1 MTANAQDFIVA
12 LTNLPDRDAAL
23 ALARALVEQRLAAC
37 VNVID
42 GCTSVYRWEGAIE
55 TEREVPL
62 LIKTRAELF
71 GKLQSAIRAA
81 HPYELPEIVALRVQ
95 DGLTEYLGW
104 MAAETQPVK

>member
-42 GCTSVYRWEGAIE
+42 GCTSVYRW
-55 TEREVPL
+55 
-62 LIKTRAELF
+62 
-71 GKLQSAIRAA
+71 
-81 HPYELPEIVALRVQ
+81 
-95 DGLTEYLGW
+95 
-104 MAAETQPVK
+104 